1 MNAVSP
7 PGNAKGKPGSGSQAV
22 LEHELELGQ
31 NHVPISTS
39 GGPVLDNFPAGQI
52 EHPAQGIVVGEAGL
66 VFRDLAELTVQA
78 LNDIRRV
85 YDFPNLGGICEKG
98 TQNIPVVLP
107 AFDAGGVLLAPLF
120 FECHQVFQSLILGD
134 SGIDLLQIR
143 HQRLD
148 VFILLLKNNLE
159 KRCRKW

>member
-1 MNAVSP
+1 MP
-7 PGNAKGKPGSGSQAV
+7 
-22 LEHELELGQ
+22 
-31 NHVPISTS
+31 
-39 GGPVLDNFPAGQI
+39 DNFPAGQI

-98 TQNIPVVLP
+98 AQNIPVVLP

-134 SGIDLLQIR
+134 SGIDLAIYHVLKSGVPFRDLGADYYNNFNREHKIRGYLKRLQALGWT
-143 HQRLD
+143 LD
-148 VFILLLKNNLE
+148 TPVVSA
-159 KRCRKW
+159 